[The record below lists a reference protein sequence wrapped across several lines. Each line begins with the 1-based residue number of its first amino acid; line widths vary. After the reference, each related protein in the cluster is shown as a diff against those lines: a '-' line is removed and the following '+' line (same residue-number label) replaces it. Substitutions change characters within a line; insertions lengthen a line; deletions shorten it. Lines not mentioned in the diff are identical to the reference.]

1 MKVKQMLLAALCSGL
16 ILPGAEPVNDGS
28 AAVNAGESV
37 SQYLIALPH
46 IAYGG
51 EWRTQIIIGNTSAT
65 PADVTLRFFR
75 SDGSPLTLAIGG
87 AAASERTVTVPAHG
101 AQTIEPD
108 WQGISTTAGWVGL
121 IYANPGIKVQGVF
134 LWHNSADP
142 ADKYIEATAP
152 IVARDRTAC
161 IIPMPSG
168 DSPLTMPFDETQGRF
183 SGYGFAN
190 TANTAVM
197 MGLTFYA
204 PNGQLIGQ
212 YSEQLPPFGHSHFLL
227 RDKVPAVANSKGN
240 VRVSGQGIVPLGF
253 RFTPHGTFTTWLP

>member
-1 MKVKQMLLAALCSGL
+1 MSVKQMLLAALCSGL
-16 ILPGAEPVNDGS
+16 ILP
-28 AAVNAGESV
+28 AAGPAGDRTATVNAGESV
-37 SQYLIALPH
+37 SRYLVALPH

-65 PADVTLRFFR
+65 PAVVTLRFFR
-75 SDGSPLTLAIGG
+75 SDGSPLALAIGG
-87 AAASERTVTVPAHG
+87 AAASEREITVPAHG

-108 WQGISTTAGWVGL
+108 WQGIDTTAGWVGL
-121 IYANPGIKVQGVF
+121 IYANSGIKIQGVF

-152 IVARDRTAC
+152 IVSRDKTAC

-168 DSPLTMPFDETQGRF
+168 ESPFTIPFDETQGRF

-190 TANTAVM
+190 TSNAPVIM
-197 MGLTFYA
+197 VLTFYA
-204 PNGQLIGQ
+204 PNGQMIGQ
-212 YSEQLPPFGHSHFLL
+212 YTEQLPAFGHRHFLL
-227 RDKVPAVANSKGN
+227 RDKVPAVANNKGH
-240 VRVSGQGIVPLGF
+240 VQISGQGIAPLGF